1 MAGFGTGMTNP
12 ADAAAMARLQR
23 MAQAAA
29 RRAWQEML
37 LAAGVV
43 LAGFGLVVV
52 SLFFVKAATLLAL
65 VLRVHAA
72 GLFGL
77 LSACWGAAL
86 AEQGLLRHRTARLVR
101 TGLLPGG
108 DYHRA
113 YALLLAR
120 E

>member
-1 MAGFGTGMTNP
+1 MAGSGARGGHP
-12 ADAAAMARLQR
+12 VDCAAMARLQR
-23 MAQAAA
+23 LAQAAA
-29 RRAWQEML
+29 RRARQEMI

-43 LAGFGLVVV
+43 LAGFGVVV
-52 SLFFVKAATLLAL
+52 VALFFVKAATPLAL
-65 VLRVHAA
+65 VLRVHAS

-86 AEQGLLRHRTARLVR
+86 AEQGLVRHRTARLVR
-101 TGLLPGG
+101 TGLLPSG

>member
-1 MAGFGTGMTNP
+1 
-12 ADAAAMARLQR
+12 MARLDR
-23 MAQAAA
+23 MAQAAT
-29 RRAWQEML
+29 RRARQEML

-43 LAGFGLVVV
+43 VAGIGVIVVA
-52 SLFFVKAATLLAL
+52 LCFAKAATLLAL
-65 VLRVHAA
+65 LLRVHAS
-72 GLFGL
+72 GLLGL

-86 AEQGLLRHRTARLVR
+86 ADQAMARHRTAQLVR